1 MTKYKQRAVAILFVL
16 GSILALIST
25 WNAPEDWSEQ
35 PEVSG
40 TAVQV

>member
-16 GSILALIST
+16 GSILALISA
-25 WNAPEDWSEQ
+25 WDDSEDWSEQ
-35 PEVSG
+35 TEVSG